1 MGIVLNVLGLTV
13 LLIPCQPLGVVPL
26 ALPRHLLSNSFM
38 PSPLIWYLHLVPEI
52 REGIYCDNNFII
64 NMAVRAIEESWEPKA
79 ARPWERYTQELRGG
93 WVLQMHQGALTPCA
107 VPQPLLELLAQSWL
121 VCTAP
126 GSAVEPHKTWACL
139 FLAQG
144 LGREKV
150 SADILLAHL
159 RWIA

>member
-1 MGIVLNVLGLTV
+1 MGIVLSVFGLTI

-26 ALPRHLLSNSFM
+26 ALQRHLLSNRFT
-38 PSPLIWYLHLVPEI
+38 PSHFIWYLYLVPEV
-52 REGIYCDNNFII
+52 REGIYSDNNFII
-64 NMAVRAIEESWEPKA
+64 NMAVRAREESWEPKA
-79 ARPWERYTQELRGG
+79 AKPWERYTQELKQG
-93 WVLQMHQGALTPCA
+93 WRLQVHQGALTPRA

-126 GSAVEPHKTWACL
+126 GSVVEPPKVWACL

-150 SADILLAHL
+150 SAVGS
-159 RWIA
+159 